1 MVVKAMQFV
10 LLVIHNG
17 VPMLVVMK
25 EERHTNGKRTQVI
38 HYTAWEFENVC
49 TVSDLIVWKTVGVVK
64 KVC

>member
-1 MVVKAMQFV
+1 
-10 LLVIHNG
+10 
-17 VPMLVVMK
+17 MLVVMK